1 MLYGQ
6 LLEPCDWMLYLQC
19 NFVFPEYKK
28 ARQDI
33 KKAASDTIRLQ
44 KKVKKGQW
52 GSYRE
57 VIFLFV
63 KVKLQLFNSDFCIK
77 VYFTYL
83 LKAPA
88 SVKEIKDH
96 CPQSIRFCLK
106 TEFDILMW
114 SIIERSKI
122 CWNLVIYLEFNDAK
136 SFCFW

>member
-1 MLYGQ
+1 M
-6 LLEPCDWMLYLQC
+6 
-19 NFVFPEYKK
+19 
-28 ARQDI
+28 
-33 KKAASDTIRLQ
+33 
-44 KKVKKGQW
+44 
-52 GSYRE
+52 
-57 VIFLFV
+57 IFLFV

-136 SFCFW
+136 SFCF

>member
-1 MLYGQ
+1 
-6 LLEPCDWMLYLQC
+6 MLYLQC
-19 NFVFPEYKK
+19 IFVFPEYKK

-57 VIFLFV
+57 MIFLFV

-88 SVKEIKDH
+88 VDKRSLPTVH
-96 CPQSIRFCLK
+96 Q
-106 TEFDILMW
+106 ILFENRIW
-114 SIIERSKI
+114 YINVVNNRE
-122 CWNLVIYLEFNDAK
+122 E
-136 SFCFW
+136 